1 MMCEFICSVLHEGRG
16 GARCC
21 CLLLLL
27 AAAACCC
34 CLLLL
39 AKRAR
44 KMTETGTS
52 ACQRNA
58 ENQDCDM

>member
-1 MMCEFICSVLHEGRG
+1 MNTMHRHVVCM
-16 GARCC
+16 
-21 CLLLLL
+21 LLLL

-52 ACQRNA
+52 LVR
-58 ENQDCDM
+58 ETPKTKIVTCDL